1 MRRIMTAEPCDTN
14 TTCDRTGG
22 DDECCVRLTTL
33 LLLAAL
39 TVSAQAATYSR
50 AGMRYDGVICVD
62 AATGRVLAED
72 SADYPGRPASVT
84 KLMTLLLV
92 LEDIESGAIRSDRK
106 VKATREAARTGG
118 SQVWLAE
125 GESFTVDELLHALM
139 LQSANDAA
147 VALAVDRAGSTAAFV
162 ARMNER
168 ASRLGMAATRFAS
181 PNGLTEGAGPH
192 DRSTARDLARL
203 CVELVK
209 KPAALKYASTRSFML
224 FRPGGRS
231 IQLTNHNH
239 LLTDYRGCDGLKTG
253 YTSASNASIA
263 TTAVRDGR
271 RVIAIVL
278 GCDSPA
284 GAKPEQRIRD
294 QLAGELMDVGFASL
308 AALAEAEAAK
318 QTSLKAAPK
327 TRDRPAREPDI
338 WDWLADLFSF

>member
-1 MRRIMTAEPCDTN
+1 MTNAD
-14 TTCDRTGG
+14 
-22 DDECCVRLTTL
+22 VRPTAL

-39 TVSAQAATYSR
+39 TVCPQAATYSR

-62 AATGRVLAED
+62 AATGQVLAED

-92 LEDIESGAIRSDRK
+92 LEDIESGAITPGRRVK
-106 VKATREAARTGG
+106 VTREASRTGG

-162 ARMNER
+162 GRMNER
-168 ASRLGMAATRFAS
+168 AARLGMSATRFAS

-203 CVELVK
+203 CTELVK
-209 KPAALKYASTRSFML
+209 KPSALKYASTRSFTF

-231 IQLTNHNH
+231 IRLTNHNH

-263 TTAVRDGR
+263 TTAVREGR
-271 RVIAIVL
+271 RVIAVVL

-284 GAKPEQRIRD
+284 GARPEQRIRD
-294 QLAGELMDVGFASL
+294 QLAAELMDVGYARL
-308 AALAEAEAAK
+308 AALAEAESAK

-327 TRDRPAREPDI
+327 TGGRPAREPDF

>member
-1 MRRIMTAEPCDTN
+1 MAKDSNP
-14 TTCDRTGG
+14 TCGRPPT
-22 DDECCVRLTTL
+22 DDECPVRLTTTLTL
-33 LLLAAL
+33 LTLAIGA
-39 TVSAQAATYSR
+39 SAATYSR

-62 AATGRVLAED
+62 AATGQVLAED
-72 SADYPGRPASVT
+72 TPDRPGRPASVT

-92 LEDIESGAIRSDRK
+92 LEDLETGAATLNRSVK
-106 VKATREAARTGG
+106 VTREAARTGG

-125 GESFTVDELLHALM
+125 GESFSVDALLHALM

-147 VALAVDRAGSTAAFV
+147 VALAVDSAGSTAAFV
-162 ARMNER
+162 ARMNAR
-168 ASRLGMAATRFAS
+168 AARLGMTATRFAS

-203 CVELVK
+203 CAELVK
-209 KPAALKYASTRSFML
+209 KPSALRYASTRSYLF

-239 LLTDYRGCDGLKTG
+239 LLSDYRGCDGLKTG

-263 TTAVRDGR
+263 TTAARDGR
-271 RVIAIVL
+271 RVIAVVL

-284 GAKPEQRIRD
+284 GARPEQRIRD
-294 QLAGELMDVGFASL
+294 QLAGELMDAGFAEL
-308 AALAEAEAAK
+308 RTRAEAEAAK
-318 QTSLKAAPK
+318 LKTVKAAPK
-327 TRDRPAREPDI
+327 TTGRPARQPDF